1 MGHPEAILQT
11 APRSELIESIS
22 MRKPA
27 TQAALPVIEVIQSGK
42 AWEVHWD
49 YQEAPESSILF
60 KRREYLDGYI
70 DGAMDVIGISPEK
83 VACASARTGSVK
95 RLTEAQA
102 QQLRH
107 ALDRLL
113 TPVVAKEFQRLKKEA
128 NLPHLHL
135 VAAQQD

>member
-1 MGHPEAILQT
+1 M
-11 APRSELIESIS
+11 SIS

-27 TQAALPVIEVIQSGK
+27 TQAALPIIEVIQSGK

-49 YQEAPESSILF
+49 YQEAPESSNLF

-70 DGAMDVIGISPEK
+70 DDAMDAIGISHEK

-102 QQLRH
+102 IQLRH

-128 NLPHLHL
+128 NLPHLRL
-135 VAAQQD
+135 VAAEQD

>member
-1 MGHPEAILQT
+1 
-11 APRSELIESIS
+11 

-27 TQAALPVIEVIQSGK
+27 THAALPIIEVIQSGK

-49 YQEAPESSILF
+49 YQEAPESSVLF
-60 KRREYLDGYI
+60 KRRDYLDGYI
-70 DGAMDVIGISPEK
+70 DGAMDTIGITPEK

-102 QQLRH
+102 EQLRV

-113 TPVVAKEFQRLKKEA
+113 TPVVAQEFKRLTNLA
-128 NLPHLHL
+128 NLPHLRL
-135 VAAQQD
+135 VATDQD

>member
-1 MGHPEAILQT
+1 
-11 APRSELIESIS
+11 

-27 TQAALPVIEVIQSGK
+27 TQAALPIIEIIQAGK

-70 DGAMDVIGISPEK
+70 DGAMDAIGIAPEK
-83 VACASARTGSVK
+83 VACASARTGTVK

-102 QQLRH
+102 LQLRH

-113 TPVVAKEFQRLKKEA
+113 TPVVAKEFKRLQKEA
-128 NLPHLHL
+128 NMPHLRL
-135 VAAQQD
+135 VAVEQA